1 MIRLNY
7 SSSGEETNA
16 LWVNRTVS
24 ASEVLYSLT
33 SSYDQS
39 TWEVSGSIISNKTQ
53 QGDGWLLVQTS
64 KDLVPTA
71 SGQWFADISPY
82 VAAYSPAIWDQTG
95 LIWGAN
101 NAFPVSKIDYIWNIF
116 QEWLDGKTDGG
127 FIDTERVWVSGSNDP
142 LINDYV
148 SPNENGTFNTYQY

>member
-16 LWVNRTVS
+16 LWVNRIVS

-39 TWEVSGSIISNKTQ
+39 TWELSGSVTSNKTQ
-53 QGDGWLLVQTS
+53 GGDGWILVQSS
-64 KDLVPTA
+64 KDLAPTA

-82 VAAYSPAIWDQTG
+82 ISSYSPAIWDQTP
-95 LIWGAN
+95 LIWQNN
-101 NAFPVSKIDYIWNIF
+101 NASPISTLDYIWNIF
-116 QEWLDGKTDGG
+116 QGYFIGKADGG
-127 FIDTERVWVSGSNDP
+127 FIDTERVFVSGSNNP
-142 LINDYV
+142 AITDYV
-148 SPNENGTFNTYQY
+148 SNNENGTFNTYQN

>member
-16 LWVNRTVS
+16 LWVNRIVS

-39 TWEVSGSIISNKTQ
+39 TWELSGSVTSNKTQ
-53 QGDGWLLVQTS
+53 GGDGWILVQSS

-71 SGQWFADISPY
+71 SGQWFADISPLLSIY
-82 VAAYSPAIWDQTG
+82 VDA
-95 LIWGAN
+95 
-101 NAFPVSKIDYIWNIF
+101 IWNITALKWEDNNEPIAVLDYKWATF
-116 QEWLDGKTDGG
+116 QKYLDYKTDGG
-127 FIDTERVWVSGSNDP
+127 FIDTERVWVSGSNNP
-142 LINDYV
+142 LITDYI
-148 SPNENGTFNTYQY
+148 SNNENGTFNTYQN

>member
-16 LWVNRTVS
+16 LWVNRIVS

-39 TWEVSGSIISNKTQ
+39 TWELSGSVISNKTQ
-53 QGDGWLLVQTS
+53 GGDGWILVQSS

-71 SGQWFADISPY
+71 SGQWFADISPLLSIY
-82 VAAYSPAIWDQTG
+82 VDA
-95 LIWGAN
+95 
-101 NAFPVSKIDYIWNIF
+101 IWNITALKWEDNNEPIAILDYKWATF
-116 QEWLDGKTDGG
+116 QEYLNNKADGG
-127 FIDTERVWVSGSNDP
+127 FIDTERVWVSGSNNP
-142 LINDYV
+142 LITDYI
-148 SPNENGTFNTYQY
+148 SNNENGTFNTYQN

>member
-16 LWVNRTVS
+16 LWVNRIVS

-39 TWEVSGSIISNKTQ
+39 TWELSGSVISNKTQ
-53 QGDGWLLVQTS
+53 GGDGWILVQSS

-71 SGQWFADISPY
+71 SGQWFADISPLIPIY
-82 VAAYSPAIWDQTG
+82 INAIWDITG
-95 LIWGAN
+95 LKWEDN
-101 NAFPVSKIDYIWNIF
+101 NEPIAVLDYKWATF
-116 QEWLDGKTDGG
+116 QKYLDYKADGG
-127 FIDTERVWVSGSNDP
+127 FIDTERVWVSGSNNP
-142 LINDYV
+142 LITDYI
-148 SPNENGTFNTYQY
+148 SNNENGTFNTYQN